1 MSASGTPRGTTATI
15 EVTDLI
21 WKAARAYGYAFGL
34 FIPETIHAAR
44 LTLLD
49 WLADGRL
56 NPIVAR
62 EFPLDA
68 AADAQRFLIEDRPFG
83 GALLAI

>member
-1 MSASGTPRGTTATI
+1 M
-15 EVTDLI
+15 
-21 WKAARAYGYAFGL
+21 FGL
-34 FIPETIHAAR
+34 FTPETIHAAR

-56 NPIVAR
+56 NPIVAG

-68 AADAQRFLIEDRPFG
+68 AAEAQRFLIEDRPFG
-83 GALLAI
+83 GVLLAI